1 MVRKSIILKIIY
13 EKKNQK
19 TNSTKNI
26 FDQKY
31 SWRRGGNATN
41 NCTVLK
47 QLGTNCE
54 FYGTLR
60 NGFFLKLKKFLKL

>member
-1 MVRKSIILKIIY
+1 MKNGVKLFIEKSKNKL
-13 EKKNQK
+13 KKN
-19 TNSTKNI
+19 I
-26 FDQKY
+26 VDQKY

-60 NGFFLKLKKFLKL
+60 LDYTNTSVLK